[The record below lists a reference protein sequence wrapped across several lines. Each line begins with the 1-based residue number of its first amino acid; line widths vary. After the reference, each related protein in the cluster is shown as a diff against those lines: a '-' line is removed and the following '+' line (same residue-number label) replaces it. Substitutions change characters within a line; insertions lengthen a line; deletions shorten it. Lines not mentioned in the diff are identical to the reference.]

1 MPFDSQADSSSHKN
15 DNLFPLLLSQSE
27 LVWGPYQSLS
37 KSLIQTHHNVS
48 ALIEINRVLA
58 DEMRSLARR
67 EQDFVFELS
76 ERILN
81 RKAGGDSKRA
91 EVMPPETMDEIFETA
106 ISGLRQ
112 FNQAVVDAQVRSI
125 EAFHRH
131 AREAIEHKIP
141 PQAAE

>member
-1 MPFDSQADSSSHKN
+1 
-15 DNLFPLLLSQSE
+15 
-27 LVWGPYQSLS
+27 
-37 KSLIQTHHNVS
+37 
-48 ALIEINRVLA
+48 
-58 DEMRSLARR
+58 
-67 EQDFVFELS
+67 
-76 ERILN
+76 
-81 RKAGGDSKRA
+81 
-91 EVMPPETMDEIFETA
+91 MDEIFETA